1 METPSFLSKIQKNHS
16 VRDGQKKEI
25 CMSKEQRTRSF
36 LAIPVEGESLKSLCR
51 LQKQLQGVLPQA
63 RIIPESQLHMTLAFL
78 GDLSDSQ
85 LQQAEDIVQSLS
97 VASASLSS
105 AGLSL
110 FGNALVLTLQDP
122 EELREMVQ
130 KLQTELIKSGL
141 SLAKRNWI
149 PHITLFRKVKTLPA
163 ALPECKDLTVQ
174 ADAVCLYAS
183 RLTPQ
188 GAVYT
193 KLYVNRAGQK

>member
-1 METPSFLSKIQKNHS
+1 
-16 VRDGQKKEI
+16 
-25 CMSKEQRTRSF
+25 MSKEQRTRSF
-36 LAIPVEGESLKSLCR
+36 LAIPMEGESLKSLCR
-51 LQKQLQGVLPQA
+51 LQKQLQSVLPQA
-63 RIIPESQLHMTLAFL
+63 RIIPESQLHLTLAFL
-78 GDLSDSQ
+78 GDLTGSQ
-85 LQQAEDIVQSLS
+85 LQQAEDIVRRMT
-97 VASASLSS
+97 VASASLSA

-110 FGNALVLTLQDP
+110 FGNALVLTLQAP

-130 KLQTELIKSGL
+130 MLQTELVQAGFCL
-141 SLAKRNWI
+141 EKRNWI

-163 ALPECKDLTVQ
+163 AIPEGKDITVQ

-193 KLYVNRAGQK
+193 KLYVNRAGRK